1 MNKKIIIFI
10 ILALVLVAGGTLG
23 FFSLSKQKQVTLNKS
38 TPKEISYKDTAY
50 EINGNIITLKNGYA
64 ETPVAPNSV
73 SKMITKYFGNEV
85 KADINGDGKE
95 DVAFLLT
102 QDGGGSGT
110 FYYVVAAIKK
120 SGGYEGTN
128 AIFIGDRIAPQT
140 TEFRDGVLTVNYAD
154 RNPGESFSVRPSLG
168 KSLYIIYKF
177 GKLELHPLSIE
188 NMRQGEYPR

>member
-128 AIFIGDRIAPQT
+128 AIFIGDRIGLLRKPQNLE
-140 TEFRDGVLTVNYAD
+140 TEF
-154 RNPGESFSVRPSLG
+154 
-168 KSLYIIYKF
+168 
-177 GKLELHPLSIE
+177 
-188 NMRQGEYPR
+188 